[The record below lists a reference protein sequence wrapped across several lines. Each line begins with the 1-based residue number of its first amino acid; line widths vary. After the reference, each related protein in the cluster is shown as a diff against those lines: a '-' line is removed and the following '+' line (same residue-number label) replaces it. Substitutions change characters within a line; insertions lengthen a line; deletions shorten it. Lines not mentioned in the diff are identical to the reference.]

1 MTRGLW
7 NNKLGIVDASLKAG
21 KLKFAKKYCKEILA
35 DKDAEEMLDE
45 DEIEYLK
52 LVIALK
58 RLKDDWISTLDKH
71 INRKRSSGK

>member
-1 MTRGLW
+1 MNRGHW

-21 KLKFAKKYCKEILA
+21 KLKFAKKYSKEILA
-35 DKDAEEMLDE
+35 ESDAEEMLDD

-71 INRKRSSGK
+71 VKRKRKNE